1 MSLFRLSSGMHL
13 LLKRLQDCL
22 LAALVLL
29 DGSTIP
35 QLSQFLLVVETIDRS
50 NSGNKPYKLVDSTT
64 QIKRVF
70 SVLLFQEECASVTL
84 VVYGRNL
91 HKRFFLKLHKQ
102 LFDLIAN
109 PNQMFFFW
117 LCRCQL
123 YEPLTWFLLVNLLS
137 MFYYFYPI
145 VDCGIF
151 RSRLVSLVLRL
162 KLSPYRVWLYGLNIF

>member
-50 NSGNKPYKLVDSTT
+50 NSGNKPYKLVDS
-64 QIKRVF
+64 
-70 SVLLFQEECASVTL
+70 VLLFQEECASVTL

-91 HKRFFLKLHKQ
+91 HKRFF
-102 LFDLIAN
+102 FETA
-109 PNQMFFFW
+109 
-117 LCRCQL
+117 
-123 YEPLTWFLLVNLLS
+123 
-137 MFYYFYPI
+137 
-145 VDCGIF
+145 
-151 RSRLVSLVLRL
+151 
-162 KLSPYRVWLYGLNIF
+162 